1 MSNST
6 LARAIVLMLWS
17 AFFTYLWIS
26 DEMVRFLGPR
36 TYWVVPFGCLTLG
49 AAALAH
55 VVALRREHKAGN
67 STEGGMSRSDL
78 VGIAVLLVPIV
89 AVIAVPQ
96 AELGAQAVTRKAT
109 GGGATSAL
117 LAAPTPDAGRPPNF
131 IDVHY
136 ANDSDEYAAAL
147 GIGDGT
153 PLNLTGFVSSTSGPR
168 EFTLTRFYVS
178 CCAADA
184 IPYSVSVVGEGGHPD
199 NTWLRVNGVLES
211 EGRELKLVAGVIE
224 EVEPPD
230 NPYLY

>member
-1 MSNST
+1 VSNST
-6 LARAIVLMLWS
+6 LPRAIVLTLWS
-17 AFFTYLWIS
+17 AFFAYLWIS

-55 VVALRREHKAGN
+55 FIALRGEHAAGAK
-67 STEGGMSRSDL
+67 SDGMSRSDL
-78 VGIAVLLVPIV
+78 VGVTVLLVPIV

-96 AELGAQAVTRKAT
+96 AELGAQAVSRKAT
-109 GGGATSAL
+109 GAGATTAL
-117 LAAPTPDAGRPPNF
+117 IAPPKRDAGRPPSF

-136 ANDSDEYAAAL
+136 ANESTEYAEAL
-147 GIGDGT
+147 AIGDGT
-153 PLNLTGFVSSTSGPR
+153 ALNLTGFVSSTNGPS

-184 IPYSVSVVGEGGHPD
+184 IPYSVTVAGEGADYPD
-199 NTWLRVNGVLES
+199 NTWLRVNGVLRS
-211 EGRELKLVAGVIE
+211 EGEGLRLVAGAIE
-224 EVEPPD
+224 EVEQPD